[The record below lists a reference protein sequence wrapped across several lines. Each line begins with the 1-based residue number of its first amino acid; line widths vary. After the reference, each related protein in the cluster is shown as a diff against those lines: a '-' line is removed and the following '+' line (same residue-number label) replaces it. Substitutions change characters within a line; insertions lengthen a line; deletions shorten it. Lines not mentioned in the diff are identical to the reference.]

1 MRDPTKLHELALASV
16 VLALSLS
23 SWEVDCMSIS
33 ADNIGIIEE
42 LLNQKADNKT
52 LVVLDCDEVLLTPID
67 PVLAPKNVE
76 KMCYP
81 LLKYLMKRMSS
92 QEAAA
97 GQPAIALV
105 RKLR

>member
-42 LLNQKADNKT
+42 LL
-52 LVVLDCDEVLLTPID
+52 
-67 PVLAPKNVE
+67 
-76 KMCYP
+76 
-81 LLKYLMKRMSS
+81 R
-92 QEAAA
+92 
-97 GQPAIALV
+97 
-105 RKLR
+105 